1 MYPKIH
7 ETCER
12 TFHGVNGI
20 LYCWR
25 GKHEGDPIVLMS
37 HYDVV
42 PVEESQWEKPAF
54 DGIVED
60 GVLWGKRNAGHER
73 NAVRNHGSG
82 RETDLGGL
90 VTGA

>member
-1 MYPKIH
+1 
-7 ETCER
+7 
-12 TFHGVNGI
+12 
-20 LYCWR
+20 
-25 GKHEGDPIVLMS
+25 MS

-54 DGIVED
+54 DGIV
-60 GVLWGKRNAGHER
+60 GRRRALGKRNAGHER

-90 VTGA
+90 RTGA